1 MRLYYQVKEVIV
13 MLNVSGTE
21 FQNIYGVGA
30 VGVNEEG
37 SVCVRWLAEGAILP
51 KWYRARRVASKTASS
66 GSRWVFYEPR
76 PGQHNRSVH
85 IPESCVLRAIA
96 NKEAQ
101 HDNN

>member
-13 MLNVSGTE
+13 MLDTSGTRFE
-21 FQNIYGVGA
+21 SILGTGMVGA
-30 VGVNEEG
+30 DEFGVYVFWRPEG
-37 SVCVRWLAEGAILP
+37 EIQQ
-51 KWYRARRVASKTASS
+51 KTYRARRAASKTAAS
-66 GSRWVFYEPR
+66 GSRWLFYESR
-76 PGQHNRSVH
+76 PGQHNRTVH

>member
-1 MRLYYQVKEVIV
+1 
-13 MLNVSGTE
+13 MLNVSGTA
-21 FQNIYGVGA
+21 FQSIYGR
-30 VGVNEEG
+30 GVVEVDEEG
-37 SVCVRWLAEGAILP
+37 NVFVRWLAEGEIWP
-51 KWYRARRVASKTASS
+51 KRYRARRVANKTASS
-66 GSRWVFYEPR
+66 GSRWLFYESR